1 VAIDQR
7 IPGETVPFDTVR
19 EHIAKWLKASVEA
32 RALRQYV
39 SILAGQAEITG
50 VESQG
55 ANTPLV
61 Q

>member
-1 VAIDQR
+1 
-7 IPGETVPFDTVR
+7 VR
-19 EHIAKWLKASVEA
+19 EQIAERLKASVEA

-39 SILAGQAEITG
+39 AILAGQAEIVG
-50 VESQG
+50 VELQG